1 MNPGGVATASS
12 CWAIRWGSPAACV
25 QWKVLVSTT
34 PTGESGPSPGPACTS
49 ERTRRVSGRSTSP
62 ILSDPA
68 QRSSGQAIPGLANL
82 RISLR
87 NAHGPGPRSVPASA
101 SRLRCT
107 PHHRRAVA
115 FGRPLC
121 VFGDKGFGRRAP
133 MALDGSRPR
142 HHRRA
147 VAFGRPLSFRPPPP
161 SQMQVRPPSR
171 RGPSASPLTFLV
183 TGLVTGL
190 VTRGGRI
197 EQGRH
202 DTVGRKALMLGHEVR
217 VLTQRETDVVV
228 TEVVGR
234 RWPTQFG

>member
-62 ILSDPA
+62 ILSDSA
-68 QRSSGQAIPGLANL
+68 QRSSDQAIPGLANL

-107 PHHRRAVA
+107 P
-115 FGRPLC
+115 
-121 VFGDKGFGRRAP
+121 
-133 MALDGSRPR
+133 